1 MTLQRAVISAM
12 SKTVHQKLDNL
23 IADHGERKPPI
34 AFGGRE
40 NVIAS
45 VSRLSQRLI
54 EPDRFSG
61 GDTFVI
67 GGPPGAGKTSLVDE
81 TMKRLSRK
89 VAGRRIVRSV
99 FCESPSAKEAYP
111 NLIWDLTAALTG
123 TDREQLIRQ
132 FKSFYALELNV
143 VEGMVRG
150 DYGRESKPPQA
161 NGLNHILSSIGK
173 PAKHPVVVF
182 IDEAQNVRENSDIA
196 ELIETFH
203 TQTKLP
209 ILLVCAGLANTRD
222 RLHELRLV
230 SRSTLKHYFPLGLL
244 EADETLQIVKDALDI
259 ICEKTGVEP
268 TNKQARDVIA
278 ERIAIESDNWPRHL
292 TCYLI
297 ALCEELKQQDKPSLK
312 HLPLEHAIERGN
324 GYRQEY
330 YQERVNTSK
339 FPVSIL
345 DALYQAIQSDPPLSQ
360 LECEG
365 TLEQLITNHQ
375 GVGALPLQRR
385 FPTGEAAFEVVRR
398 LGLVTTDGA
407 DETCRV
413 PIPSM
418 EAFVRE
424 KARAHRAVP
433 CLAAQRQA
441 VS

>member
-1 MTLQRAVISAM
+1 M

-34 AFGGRE
+34 AFGGRK

-45 VSRLSQRLI
+45 VSRVSQRLI
-54 EPDRFSG
+54 ETDRFNG

-67 GGPPGAGKTSLVDE
+67 GGPPGAGKTSLIDE

-89 VAGRRIVRSV
+89 AVDRRSVQSV
-99 FCESPSAKEAYP
+99 FCESPSAKEAYQ

-123 TDREQLIRQ
+123 TDREKLIRQ

-150 DYGRESKPPQA
+150 EYGHESKPPHA
-161 NGLNHILSSIGK
+161 AGLNHILSSIRK
-173 PAKHPVVVF
+173 PAKHPVVIF

-209 ILLVCAGLANTRD
+209 ILLVCAGLANTKD
-222 RLHELRLV
+222 RLHELGLV
-230 SRSTLKHYFPLGLL
+230 SRSTLKHHFALGLL
-244 EADETLQIVKDALDI
+244 EADETLQIFKDALDI

-268 TNKQARDVIA
+268 TSTQERDVIA
-278 ERIAIESDNWPRHL
+278 ERLATESDNWPRHL

-297 ALCEELKQQDKPSLK
+297 ALCEELKLQEKPALK
-312 HLPLEHAIERGN
+312 HLQVGDAIKRGN
-324 GYRQEY
+324 RYRQEY

-339 FPVSIL
+339 FPVSVL
-345 DALYQAIQSDPPLSQ
+345 AGLYQAIQSDPPLSQ

-365 TLEQLITNHQ
+365 TLEQLIANHR
-375 GVGALPLQRR
+375 GVDALPLQRR
-385 FPTGEAAFEVVRR
+385 FPTGEEAFEVVRR
-398 LGLVTTDGA
+398 LGLVTTDGP

-418 EAFVRE
+418 EAFIKE
-424 KARAHRAVP
+424 KARAH
-433 CLAAQRQA
+433 
-441 VS
+441 